1 MFRRRAHRGRGGR
14 AVVAGG
20 VVRRTARR
28 RGDGDG
34 RSGCASAATRRPV
47 MMTAAEV
54 AVSAP
59 CAQACTASTR
69 QVATSATQRTATQA
83 PEVCGTASSDRAP
96 HTPAATPTD
105 AVVTPTA
112 FVGVA
117 QALRAVMCPAA
128 PARVSSAPV
137 VNDPP
142 GEEARLPCGGALQ
155 SRRLE
160 QEPSREQPAQHDIAP
175 PVGARQG
182 PNPASRHRQK
192 HHCGEPE
199 APQQERRR
207 RELSQRRLR
216 HDERSNPTLWSRA
229 AAHLTPRGGSGGR
242 LRFRPQPHSPPPH
255 APGACEPGRCP
266 RAGYVTRA
274 RLRCPP
280 RMTP

>member
-1 MFRRRAHRGRGGR
+1 VFRRRAHRGRGGR

-34 RSGCASAATRRPV
+34 RSGCASAATPRPV

-128 PARVSSAPV
+128 PVRVSSAPV
-137 VNDPP
+137 LSDPP
-142 GEEARLPCGGALQ
+142 GEEARLPAAVTCSPVVW
-155 SRRLE
+155 SR
-160 QEPSREQPAQHDIAP
+160 
-175 PVGARQG
+175 
-182 PNPASRHRQK
+182 NPAASSPPNTTSRHRSVRDR
-192 HHCGEPE
+192 
-199 APQQERRR
+199 ARTRRADTAR
-207 RELSQRRLR
+207 STTAANPKRHNRNVAGASSAREGFVTTKGR
-216 HDERSNPTLWSRA
+216 
-229 AAHLTPRGGSGGR
+229 TPRCGR
-242 LRFRPQPHSPPPH
+242 EQQR
-255 APGACEPGRCP
+255 
-266 RAGYVTRA
+266 T
-274 RLRCPP
+274 
-280 RMTP
+280 

>member
-83 PEVCGTASSDRAP
+83 PEVCSTASSDRAP

-128 PARVSSAPV
+128 PVRVSSAPV
-137 VNDPP
+137 LSDPP

-160 QEPSREQPAQHDIAP
+160 QEPSREQPAQHDTAP

-182 PNPASRHRQK
+182 PNPRADTARSTTAANPKRHNRNVAGASS
-192 HHCGEPE
+192 
-199 APQQERRR
+199 A
-207 RELSQRRLR
+207 REGFVTTKGR
-216 HDERSNPTLWSRA
+216 
-229 AAHLTPRGGSGGR
+229 TPR
-242 LRFRPQPHSPPPH
+242 
-255 APGACEPGRCP
+255 C
-266 RAGYVTRA
+266 AGEQQRT
-274 RLRCPP
+274 
-280 RMTP
+280 